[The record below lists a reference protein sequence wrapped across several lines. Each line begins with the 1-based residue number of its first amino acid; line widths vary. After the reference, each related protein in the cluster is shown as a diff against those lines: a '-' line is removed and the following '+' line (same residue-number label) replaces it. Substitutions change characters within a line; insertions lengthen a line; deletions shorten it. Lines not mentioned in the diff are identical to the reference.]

1 MHSLLL
7 FAMLAGDMQP
17 DTGQWRAWLDS
28 PGGQIPFGLE
38 LESYE
43 DLWKAWIVNATERIE
58 LLNVSC
64 SEGVLT
70 IQLDPYDSK
79 IVARVGADGK
89 ELTGEWTRYRGPGK
103 ETRMVFGATAGAS
116 PRFEG
121 VAAHDGA
128 AINGRWAVQF
138 SSDESAS
145 VGLFHANKGGAA
157 GTFLTTLGDYRFLSG
172 GFDGKRMRLS
182 CFDGA
187 HAFLFDAKLQ
197 EDGTLSGDFWS
208 RDSWHET
215 WTAKR
220 DESATLPDP
229 FGLTEWKG
237 RGVFE
242 KLAFPD
248 LDGKS
253 RSMTDPEFLGK
264 ARLVV
269 LFGSWCPNCHDESD
283 YLVELDQR
291 FRSRGLEIQGLAFEF
306 GDTLERNTKIVREY
320 AGHHHIKYPLLIAG
334 PSDKAEASKA
344 FPAIDRV
351 RAYPTTLF
359 IDGKGEVRAI
369 YTGFSGPA
377 TGPANTRLRERFE
390 GLIEELLGES
400 D

>member
-7 FAMLAGDMQP
+7 LAMLAGDMQP
-17 DTGQWRAWLDS
+17 NTGQWRAWLDS

-38 LESYE
+38 LEESE
-43 DLWKAWIVNATERIE
+43 GAWKAWILNASERIE
-58 LLNVSC
+58 IARVSC
-64 SEGVLT
+64 EAGELT
-70 IQLDPYDSK
+70 LHIDPYDSK
-79 IVARVGADGK
+79 IVAKVGDAGAS
-89 ELTGEWTRYRGPGK
+89 LAGEWTRYRGPGK
-103 ETRMVFGATAGAS
+103 QTRMTFGARAGTASRFDSANAADGS
-116 PRFEG
+116 PLS
-121 VAAHDGA
+121 
-128 AINGRWAVQF
+128 GRWAVQF
-138 SSDESAS
+138 TSDENVS
-145 VGLFHANKGGAA
+145 VGIFRAGPGGAQ
-157 GTFLTTLGDYRFLSG
+157 GTFLTTLGDYRFLG
-172 GFDGKRMRLS
+172 GAFDGERLRLS

-208 RDSWHET
+208 RDSWHEK

-220 DESATLPDP
+220 DEKAALPDP

-237 RGVFE
+237 KGVFE

-248 LDGKS
+248 LAGKQ
-253 RSMTDPEFLGK
+253 RSMTDPEFVGK

-283 YLVELDQR
+283 YLVELDGR
-291 FRSRGLEIQGLAFEF
+291 FRSRGLKIQGLAFEF
-306 GDTLERNTKIVREY
+306 GDTFERNADVVKKY
-320 AGHHHIKYPLLIAG
+320 AKHHGIEYPLLIAG

-359 IDGKGEVRAI
+359 IDAKGAVRAI

-377 TGPANTRLRERFE
+377 TGAANTRLRDRFE
-390 GLIEELLGES
+390 TLIEDMLAE
-400 D
+400 DA